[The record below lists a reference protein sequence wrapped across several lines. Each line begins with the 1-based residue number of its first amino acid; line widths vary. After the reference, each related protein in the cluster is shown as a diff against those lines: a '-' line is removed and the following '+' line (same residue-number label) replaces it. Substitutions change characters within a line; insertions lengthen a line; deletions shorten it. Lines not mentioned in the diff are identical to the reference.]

1 MQKKI
6 LVAVALAVLTI
17 GALYFYS
24 RTLEK
29 EVSGGE
35 LEEVLVA
42 STEIQAGTRLMR
54 SHLAKRKLPKQYV
67 HPQAIRPGDADGL
80 IDRPVG
86 TDLKQMQVI
95 LWSDFESTRNGVT
108 KGSLSLTIPKGK
120 RALTIPVDTQG
131 SHAGMLRAGDN
142 VDLLGT
148 FVRGAND
155 FATVTLLQ
163 KVMVL
168 ATGDTIAAQG
178 GQPTT
183 TGPRTFNSI
192 TVAVELE
199 EAELLAFAVQ
209 RGPVSVV
216 LRSPDD
222 LDIIEDIPTK
232 TFGDIFDMQKRIE
245 FTRRHKTVKKI
256 EALKPQ

>member
-6 LVAVALAVLTI
+6 IVAAALAIMTI

-42 STEIQAGTRLMR
+42 ATKIEPGTRLMR
-54 SHLAKRKLPKQYV
+54 SHLAKRKQPKQYV
-67 HPQAIRPGDADGL
+67 HPQAIRPSDADGL

-86 TDLKQMQVI
+86 TTLEQMQVI
-95 LWSDFESTRNGVT
+95 LWSDFESTRSGLA

-131 SHAGMLRAGDN
+131 SHAGMLRAGDS

-148 FVRGAND
+148 FVRGSND

-163 KVMVL
+163 KVFVL
-168 ATGDTIAAQG
+168 ATGDTLPSQG
-178 GQPTT
+178 GAPVSN
-183 TGPRTFNSI
+183 GPRTFNSI

-209 RGPVSVV
+209 RGPVSVA
-216 LRSPDD
+216 LRAPDD
-222 LDIIEDIPTK
+222 LEIVEDIPTK
-232 TFGDIFDMQKRIE
+232 TFGDIFDTQKRID
-245 FTRRHKTVKKI
+245 FVRRHKPVKKI
-256 EALKPQ
+256 EALKSQ